1 MLNKIKKFI
10 NEHFESLLTI
20 LICLFIACLTM
31 YISTNKLDVVPKDDN
46 DDVVNMTPKQAQDE
60 NYIQNK
66 LDTTKDEAK
75 VIVVEVG
82 KAQTNQI
89 PPSTTVTIN
98 STSPQEATKEIT
110 ERIEKKDPTLPKEAI
125 EDTDKTIVAE
135 QPENEEY
142 KVGVYKINT
151 YKNWGVG
158 FGIGKVDGTEYIP
171 IAIERQYAHNKSL
184 EFQVNYNMD
193 THKIDGGQIMH
204 KWHF

>member
-1 MLNKIKKFI
+1 MLDKIKEFI

-20 LICLFIACLTM
+20 LICLFIVFMAM
-31 YISTNKLDVVPKDDN
+31 YISTNNLYVVPKDSN
-46 DDVVNMTPKQAQDE
+46 ANIVNMTPKQAQDE
-60 NYIQNK
+60 NYVQNK

-125 EDTDKTIVAE
+125 EDTDKTIVSE

-151 YKNWGVG
+151 YKNWGRG
-158 FGIGKVDGTEYIP
+158 FGIGKIDGTEYIP

-184 EFQVNYNMD
+184 EFQVNYNID

>member
-1 MLNKIKKFI
+1 MLNKIKEFI

-60 NYIQNK
+60 NYVQNK

>member
-1 MLNKIKKFI
+1 MLDKIKEFI

-20 LICLFIACLTM
+20 LICLFIVFMGM
-31 YISTNKLDVVPKDDN
+31 YISTNHLYVVPKDNN

-60 NYIQNK
+60 NYVQNK

-151 YKNWGVG
+151 YKNWGIG
-158 FGIGKVDGTEYIP
+158 FGIGKVDDTEYIP

-184 EFQVNYNMD
+184 EFQVNYNID

>member
-1 MLNKIKKFI
+1 MLNKIKEFI

-31 YISTNKLDVVPKDDN
+31 YISTNHLYVVPKDNN

-60 NYIQNK
+60 NYVQNK

-110 ERIEKKDPTLPKEAI
+110 KRIEKKDPTLPKEAI

-151 YKNWGVG
+151 YKNWGIG
-158 FGIGKVDGTEYIP
+158 FGIGKVDDTEYIP

-184 EFQVNYNMD
+184 EFQVNYNID

>member
-1 MLNKIKKFI
+1 MFNKIKKFI

-60 NYIQNK
+60 NYVQNK

-184 EFQVNYNMD
+184 EFQVNYNID

>member
-1 MLNKIKKFI
+1 MLDKIKEFI

-20 LICLFIACLTM
+20 LICLFIVLMTM
-31 YISTNKLDVVPKDDN
+31 YISTNNLSVAPKDN

-60 NYIQNK
+60 NYVQNK
-66 LDTTKDEAK
+66 LDTTKEEAK

-151 YKNWGVG
+151 YKNWGMG
-158 FGIGKVDGTEYIP
+158 FGIGKVDNTEYIP

-184 EFQVNYNMD
+184 EFQVNYNLD

>member
-31 YISTNKLDVVPKDDN
+31 YISTNKLDVVPKDNN

-60 NYIQNK
+60 NYVQNK

-184 EFQVNYNMD
+184 EFQVNYNID
-193 THKIDGGQIMH
+193 KHKIDGGQIMH

>member
-60 NYIQNK
+60 NYVQNK

-184 EFQVNYNMD
+184 EFQVNYNID

>member
-1 MLNKIKKFI
+1 MLDKIKEFI

-20 LICLFIACLTM
+20 LICLFIVFMAM
-31 YISTNKLDVVPKDDN
+31 YISTNHLYVVPKDSN

-60 NYIQNK
+60 NYVQNK

-125 EDTDKTIVAE
+125 EDTDKTIISE

-151 YKNWGVG
+151 YKNWGIG
-158 FGIGKVDGTEYIP
+158 FGIGKVDDTEYIP

-184 EFQVNYNMD
+184 EFQVNYNID
-193 THKIDGGQIMH
+193 THKIDGGQIVH

>member
-1 MLNKIKKFI
+1 MLDKIKEFI

-60 NYIQNK
+60 NYVQNK

-171 IAIERQYAHNKSL
+171 IAIERQYAHNKSS
-184 EFQVNYNMD
+184 EFQVNYNID
-193 THKIDGGQIMH
+193 KHKIDGGQIMH

>member
-1 MLNKIKKFI
+1 MLDKIKEFI
-10 NEHFESLLTI
+10 NEHFESLLRI
-20 LICLFIACLTM
+20 LICLFIVCMAM
-31 YISTNKLDVVPKDDN
+31 YISTNNLYVVPKDSN

-60 NYIQNK
+60 NYVQNK

-125 EDTDKTIVAE
+125 EDADKTIVAE

-151 YKNWGVG
+151 YKNWGIG

-184 EFQVNYNMD
+184 EFQVNYN
-193 THKIDGGQIMH
+193 IDRI
-204 KWHF
+204 

>member
-1 MLNKIKKFI
+1 MLDKIKEFI

-20 LICLFIACLTM
+20 LICLFIVFMAM
-31 YISTNKLDVVPKDDN
+31 YISTNNLYVVPKDSN
-46 DDVVNMTPKQAQDE
+46 ANIVNMTPKQAQDE
-60 NYIQNK
+60 NYVQNK

-125 EDTDKTIVAE
+125 EDTDKTIVSE

-151 YKNWGVG
+151 YKNWGIG
-158 FGIGKVDGTEYIP
+158 FGIGKIDGTEYIP

-184 EFQVNYNMD
+184 EFQVNYNID

>member
-60 NYIQNK
+60 NYVQNK

-151 YKNWGVG
+151 YKNWGIG

-184 EFQVNYNMD
+184 EFQVNYNID

>member
-31 YISTNKLDVVPKDDN
+31 YISTNKLDVVPKDND

-60 NYIQNK
+60 NYVQNK

-184 EFQVNYNMD
+184 EFQVNYNID